1 MIKFGSLRG
10 SIGHLILNTL
20 RFFLEK
26 KKIKKL
32 IIISTPKKDISNHY
46 VYKILREKFTNKNI
60 IFVNSKILNLI
71 YKFFNKLLSFLK

>member
-26 KKIKKL
+26 KKIKKF

-46 VYKILREKFTNKNI
+46 VY
-60 IFVNSKILNLI
+60 
-71 YKFFNKLLSFLK
+71 